1 MPGGRDGVL
10 ADNSLP
16 APATVGA
23 NLRNLNSDILGEI
36 IAAVVAL
43 SCIVRALKYTVGTLR
58 VVLSATALSVP
69 YVRHRLQDSFLH
81 SSHEV
86 SHSISIPRC

>member
-43 SCIVRALKYTVGTLR
+43 SCIVRALIISPCFHLEIMQGTFER
-58 VVLSATALSVP
+58 
-69 YVRHRLQDSFLH
+69 
-81 SSHEV
+81 
-86 SHSISIPRC
+86 